1 MIVKGVEQIIEGEEY
16 KLFEDLYFDQET
28 NRFIPF
34 PIGFDGSL
42 MNQIPRS
49 ARLLSKNETIA
60 QNL

>member
-1 MIVKGVEQIIEGEEY
+1 MIVKGVEQIVEGEEY
-16 KLFEDLYFDQET
+16 KLFEDLCFDRET
-28 NRFIPF
+28 KWFIPF

-49 ARLLSKNETIA
+49 ARLLSENETIT